1 MRSCLVVTLSSWLLN
16 SSITG
21 VLGQGRERDPPVSA
35 RAWEFIL
42 GVTSLG
48 ISEYLRLNHPAP
60 VSPELRAQVLA
71 SLPAEGEL
79 VPTEAER
86 TKLSALDPIL
96 EFYRRRG
103 TIEVRVVD
111 VPYALVAIHGRAF
124 LLITREALS
133 LVNAA
138 ELQAIGAHE
147 LAHELFWDDY
157 DAALKGEAYDRLQE
171 LELRCDGIAV
181 MTLRVLGLDPAHLA
195 RAAVKL
201 IRYNEH
207 LGGALNMARQVSL
220 GTRLA
225 FIEKVHAL
233 LRAKR

>member
-21 VLGQGRERDPPVSA
+21 VLAQGRERDPPVST

-48 ISEYLRLNHPAP
+48 ISEFLRLNHPAP

-111 VPYALVAIHGRAF
+111 VPYALVAIHGRAV

-133 LVNAA
+133 R
-138 ELQAIGAHE
+138 
-147 LAHELFWDDY
+147 ELFWDDY

-201 IRYNEH
+201 IRYNER
-207 LGGALNMARQVSL
+207 LGGALNLARQVSL

-233 LRAKR
+233 LSF